1 MTTTTFR
8 RYVLLALLC
17 VPLAGYAADRRAA
30 KPNAESR
37 EFSDSAI
44 QKRIKAELAKEDQA
58 NAANIHVRSIKGRV
72 RLSGIVPTQEEAER
86 ATGIA
91 KASKGVVTVQN
102 DIQVGGTIIGNVGA
116 TR

>member
-1 MTTTTFR
+1 MPTMTLL

-17 VPLAGYAADRRAA
+17 VPLASYAADRRAA

-37 EFSDSAI
+37 EFSDAAI
-44 QKRIKAELAKEDQA
+44 QKRIKAELAKEDRV

-72 RLSGIVPTQEEAER
+72 RLSGIVPTQEQADRAED
-86 ATGIA
+86 IA
-91 KASKGVVTVQN
+91 KASKGVVTVKN

>member
-1 MTTTTFR
+1 MPTMTFL

-17 VPLAGYAADRRAA
+17 VPLASYAADRRA

-37 EFSDSAI
+37 EYSDAAV
-44 QKRIKAELAKEDQA
+44 QARIKAELRKEDQA
-58 NAANIHVRSIKGRV
+58 NAANIHVRSVKGRV

-86 ATGIA
+86 AEGIA
-91 KASKGVVTVQN
+91 KAAKGVVTVRN